1 MGGPLASFE
10 ASTGRIVALTPHQ
23 ASFFGSG
30 GALFGIYLRNILL
43 TLVTLG
49 IYYLW
54 GKNRLRTYVVG
65 QCEFQGDRFAWHGT
79 GKELFIGAL
88 KVFGVLAP
96 VFFLISVAPVLWKNI
111 ASELASKAAGLLV
124 YLFLVPLAMVGTR
137 RYRFSRLS
145 WRGIRFSFRGRVRD
159 FLKLFLRGAIFTGL
173 TFGLYTPFFQ
183 TQQRKFFSE
192 NTYFGNARF
201 AFDGKGSDL
210 FGRLLLSLLVAA
222 VAFGVAA
229 VVAVA
234 AMGQFRL
241 SRLTGE
247 EAISQAVVAAL
258 PGFAVA
264 ILVAVVAWFWYL
276 AYRHRYYWSHTSFQ
290 ETHFRSTVTAGKL
303 LGLWVSNLLLIVV
316 TLGLAIPWVLARNVR
331 FNLANITL
339 IGSLDLS
346 RIVQEAQKAGA
357 GAESLAGMLNIDFAG
372 FDLPF

>member
-23 ASFFGSG
+23 ALFYGSG

-54 GKNRLRTYVVG
+54 GKNRVRTYVVG

-111 ASELASKAAGLLV
+111 ASELASQAAGLLI

-201 AFDGKGSDL
+201 AFDGKGSAL
-210 FGRLLLSLLVAA
+210 FGRLLLSLLGVGAAVGVAAA
-222 VAFGVAA
+222 VAAA
-229 VVAVA
+229 AF
-234 AMGQFRL
+234 GQFSRL
-241 SRLTGE
+241 SGRPD
-247 EAISQAVVAAL
+247 AITQAVITAL
-258 PGFAVA
+258 PAFAVA
-264 ILVAVVAWFWYL
+264 LLVAVVAVFWYL

-290 ETHFRSTVTAGKL
+290 AAHFRSTVTAGKL
-303 LGLWVSNLLLIVV
+303 LWLWVSNLLLIVV

-331 FNLANITL
+331 FNLVNIAL

-346 RIVQEAQKAGA
+346 SIVQEAQQAGA

>member
-1 MGGPLASFE
+1 LASFE
-10 ASTGRIVALTPHQ
+10 ASTGRIVAFTPYQ
-23 ASFFGSG
+23 ASFYGSG

-54 GKNRLRTYVVG
+54 GKNRLRTYVVS

-88 KVFGVLAP
+88 KVFAVLAP
-96 VFFLISVAPVLWKNI
+96 IFFLISVAPVLWKTT
-111 ASELASKAAGLLV
+111 ASQLAANAAGLII

-159 FLKLFLRGAIFTGL
+159 FLKLFVRGAIFTGL

-201 AFDGKGSDL
+201 SFDGKGSDL
-210 FGRLLLSLLVAA
+210 FGRLLLSLLVVGA
-222 VAFGVAA
+222 AFGAAA

-234 AMGQFRL
+234 AVGQLRFSRL
-241 SRLTGE
+241 SGPPH
-247 EAISQAVVAAL
+247 AISQAVVAAL
-258 PGFAVA
+258 PGFVVAV
-264 ILVAVVAWFWYL
+264 LVAVVAMFWYL
-276 AYRHRYYWSHTSFQ
+276 AYRHRYNWSHTSFQ
-290 ETHFRSTVTAGKL
+290 AAHFRSTVTAGKL
-303 LGLWVSNLLLIVV
+303 LWLWVSNLLLVV
-316 TLGLAIPWVLARNVR
+316 GTLGLAIPWVLARNVR
-331 FNLANITL
+331 FNLANIAL
-339 IGSLDLS
+339 IGSMDLS
-346 RIVQEAQKAGA
+346 SIVQEAQKAGA